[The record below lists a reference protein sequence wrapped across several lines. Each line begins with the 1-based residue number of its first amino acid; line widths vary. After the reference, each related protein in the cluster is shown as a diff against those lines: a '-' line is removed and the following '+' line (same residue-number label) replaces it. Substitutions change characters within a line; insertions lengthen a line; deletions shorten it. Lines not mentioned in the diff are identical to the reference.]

1 MWQVWRG
8 GHDSSLGG
16 LMLDPGWASLVAQ
29 TLKALPAMQET
40 RFDPWVGKTPWRRE
54 WQPVPVFLLENP
66 MDGGAWWA
74 RVHEV
79 AKSRTRLSNLTYLRQ
94 HAFLSQ
100 FGFLDADLKV

>member
-66 MDGGAWWA
+66 MDRGAGRA
-74 RVHEV
+74 IAHGV
-79 AKSRTRLSNLTYLRQ
+79 AKSQT
-94 HAFLSQ
+94 
-100 FGFLDADLKV
+100 